1 MPLRRP
7 ALHCWICLALLG
19 LYTACQAGPLDDV
32 RALMSRGDLP
42 AALVA
47 ADKAV
52 QAQPQDAN
60 LRFLRGVVL
69 MDLRRDEEAAL
80 QFTTLTHEYPELP
93 DPYNN
98 LALLHARGGRLEL
111 ARQALQSALLN
122 DPKHRAARINLG
134 QVHLLLAVQAWEQ
147 AASASPS
154 DLALQRKL
162 QGLRSLL
169 ASDAL
174 ANAAAGVAR

>member
-1 MPLRRP
+1 M
-7 ALHCWICLALLG
+7 ICLALLG
-19 LYTACQAGPLDDV
+19 LGTACQAGLADEL

-52 QAQPQDAN
+52 QAQPRDAT

-98 LALLHARGGRLEL
+98 LALLHARSGRLEL
-111 ARQALQSALLN
+111 ARQALQSALLS
-122 DPKHRAARINLG
+122 DPKHRAARVNLG
-134 QVHLLLAVQAWEQ
+134 QVHLLLAAQAWEQ

-162 QGLRSLL
+162 HGLRTLL
-169 ASDAL
+169 ASEAL
-174 ANAAAGVAR
+174 TGATAGTAR

>member
-1 MPLRRP
+1 M
-7 ALHCWICLALLG
+7 A
-19 LYTACQAGPLDDV
+19 
-32 RALMSRGDLP
+32 RGELP

-98 LALLHARGGRLEL
+98 LAFACAPAGLSWRGKHCKAPCSTTRSTARRASIWPGPFAAG
-111 ARQALQSALLN
+111 RQAW
-122 DPKHRAARINLG
+122 G
-134 QVHLLLAVQAWEQ
+134 Q
-147 AASASPS
+147 AASASPA

-162 QGLRSLL
+162 QALRTLL

-174 ANAAAGVAR
+174 PGTAASAAR